1 MRGMCDLM
9 YGGAGAIL
17 YQFCFKVSLYF
28 QELLN
33 PNHALGFRHESLKCK
48 ENGSSTVLLKR
59 RRGHHHGEHQKRWTF
74 PLSKQFKLVIDILM
88 HISG

>member
-1 MRGMCDLM
+1 MVLF
-9 YGGAGAIL
+9 YIL
-17 YQFCFKVSLYF
+17 YQICFKLALYF

-33 PNHALGFRHESLKCK
+33 PNYALGFRHESLKCK

-74 PLSKQFKLVIDILM
+74 PLSKQFQLVIDILM